1 MEARETSGNVLKNV
15 ERDCSEGLGDIQEE
29 FLEEVSGSAAPVL
42 RLLLWGCA
50 VSKGSLCSWD

>member
-50 VSKGSLCSWD
+50 VSKGVDC